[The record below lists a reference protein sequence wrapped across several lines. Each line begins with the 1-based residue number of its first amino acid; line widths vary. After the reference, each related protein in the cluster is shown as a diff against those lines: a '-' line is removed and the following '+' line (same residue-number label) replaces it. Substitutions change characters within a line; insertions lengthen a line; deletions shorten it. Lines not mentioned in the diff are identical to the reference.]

1 MSIRLAELVTT
12 TPPKIVSMTMTS
24 RCNLR
29 CVMCD
34 HAVRN
39 VKKEDF
45 DPLLIDQIGDFIG
58 KADIVD
64 LTGLGEP
71 TLSSLFWKILDR
83 FPAVEAKSDKD
94 FPLMFNTNA
103 VALKGESIDLIMSSR
118 VGRIRVS
125 IDSPDEKTFE
135 DIRGT
140 PLQNV
145 VANAKRL
152 VEARN
157 GTGRVRPV
165 VGIEMT
171 VMRRN
176 IDQMQDM
183 IDLTRNVGA
192 DFVEFWSI
200 NEIAAESARTWLVE
214 RPGVRFCYQ
223 DELLSNYD
231 PEKLSNAVKAAS
243 EYAEEQCIGA
253 LFAIPGNRSCTTQY
267 PRSAEYYTNI
277 QWRKDSIRCILPWNE
292 LRATY
297 GGDLFV
303 CCWGPRPLG
312 NLKTTTMAETWNGSV
327 IREMRRDLIAG
338 VVPASCKGAAC
349 QALAN
354 HNAEARKRMEVA
366 SF

>member
-1 MSIRLAELVTT
+1 MSLRLAELVTK

-34 HAVRN
+34 HAIRHVE
-39 VKKEDF
+39 KEDF
-45 DPLLIDQIGDFIG
+45 DPSLIEQIGDFIG

-71 TLSSLFWKILDR
+71 TLSTLFWKILDQ

-103 VALKGESIDLIMSSR
+103 VALKDESIKRILNSR

-125 IDSPDEKTFE
+125 INSPDAKTFE

-140 PLQNV
+140 SLENV
-145 VANAKRL
+145 VTNAKRL

-157 GTGRVRPV
+157 ATGRVRPV

-176 IDQMQDM
+176 IDQMHDM
-183 IDLTRNVGA
+183 IDLSRSVGA

-200 NEIAAESARTWLVE
+200 NEITPENARTWVVE
-214 RPGVRFCYQ
+214 RPGMRFCYL

-231 PEKLSNAVKAAS
+231 PEKLSNAAKAAT
-243 EYAEEQCIGA
+243 EYAEGQGIGA
-253 LFAIPGNRSCTTQY
+253 LFAIPGNRACTTQY
-267 PRSAEYYTNI
+267 PRSAEYNTNAA
-277 QWRKDSIRCILPWNE
+277 LN
-292 LRATY
+292 
-297 GGDLFV
+297 
-303 CCWGPRPLG
+303 
-312 NLKTTTMAETWNGSV
+312 TTRT
-327 IREMRRDLIAG
+327 
-338 VVPASCKGAAC
+338 
-349 QALAN
+349 
-354 HNAEARKRMEVA
+354 
-366 SF
+366 